1 MERWFT
7 NLCDTKPSSSAH
19 EGVSGA
25 VCVINCVLSAAAI
38 AATLTTTHNIQPKVS
53 KAFIGFLQLFPAG
66 FQFFL
71 GKLKAGF
78 LA

>member
-1 MERWFT
+1 
-7 NLCDTKPSSSAH
+7 
-19 EGVSGA
+19 
-25 VCVINCVLSAAAI
+25 VLSAAAI